1 MRKTSAAQCIF
12 AEFLIKSKNGL
23 CFSEFFR
30 NKKKKQK
37 CEKIW
42 SKNIIF
48 LLIFVGIPRPHP
60 TAFVVSKDVFS

>member
-30 NKKKKQK
+30 NKKNKQK

-48 LLIFVGIPRPHP
+48 FINICGNPASPSNCFRGIKRRI
-60 TAFVVSKDVFS
+60 